1 MGRFLMYFTIGA
13 LAVFVL
19 VASLLLQHGGGST
32 AAISQVSVHDLG
44 LTPPLYRG
52 KVVTTEGLLNFNPDR
67 SRYEITDGTSLA
79 IMIRTS
85 PPAADLESL
94 SGKRVRVTGRF
105 DFDETSGI
113 YMDADVIRLAA
124 AGTR

>member
-1 MGRFLMYFTIGA
+1 MGRFLMYCTIGV

-19 VASLLLQHGGGST
+19 VASLLLEHGGGST

-44 LTPPLYRG
+44 LAPPLYQG
-52 KVVTTEGLLNFNPDR
+52 KVVTTEGLLNFSPAHNL
-67 SRYEITDGTSLA
+67 YQIVDGTSLA
-79 IMIRTS
+79 IVIRTY
-85 PPAADLESL
+85 PPADDLQSL

-105 DFDETSGI
+105 DFDETNGI
-113 YMDADVIRLAA
+113 YLDAELIRLAA

>member
-32 AAISQVSVHDLG
+32 AAVSQVSVHDLG
-44 LTPPLYRG
+44 ASPPQYQG
-52 KVVTTEGLLNFNPDR
+52 KVVITEGLLNFNQDR
-67 SRYEITDGTSLA
+67 SRYEIIDGTSLP
-79 IMIRTS
+79 IMIRTY

-94 SGKRVRVTGRF
+94 RGNRVRVTGRF

-113 YMDADVIRLAA
+113 YMDADAIRLSAA
-124 AGTR
+124 RTR